1 MTTNEVMRIDVSG
14 SVGIGSASPVERL
27 TIDGTNP
34 RIFLDDSSVPGTTTN
49 RLYAVSGNLYWN
61 GVGLTVSGSLPS
73 PAEGNVIRGSGP
85 SSWQTTSDLYIASS
99 SGNVGIGTTNPID
112 LLHVFA
118 GAGGRSSFD
127 SSAVAVFEKN
137 GDASITIATPDAN
150 SGYIVFA
157 DASSAAPAY
166 IGYSHNTNAYT
177 FYGKGNGS
185 HIMTIDS
192 SGQVGIGTTNPTSEL
207 EVNSSAGH
215 TIVTIHAD
223 NGYGSRIQF
232 DTGDTAQIRA
242 YNGNGVAADRSL
254 AFQVGGNTYQHIKNN
269 GRIGI
274 NTTSPLSQLHIR
286 GHVSQSHSG
295 SLFRVEGSSGSL
307 FEVVDSLSGS
317 LMSVNDISGLPIFEV
332 FSDDKVIMG
341 QYGQNALVVTGSRVG
356 IGTAAPIASLDVSGS
371 IVISDSSGT
380 FTLPSTQQLFL
391 DGGGDT
397 YIREYSA
404 DLIQFVAGGNSAL

>member
-1 MTTNEVMRIDVSG
+1 MGALNQGLTTASG
-14 SVGIGSASPVERL
+14 VVFSSVSASTL
-27 TIDGTNP
+27 DISGTITAPNIGTGVDNSVIVLEADGTFGTDE
-34 RIFLDDSSVPGTTTN
+34 IDSRVWGSTLVDGAGNTPQITYWSDANTITGTSTFV
-49 RLYAVSGNLYWN
+49 YSG
-61 GVGLTVSGSLPS
+61 
-73 PAEGNVIRGSGP
+73 
-85 SSWQTTSDLYIASS
+85 
-99 SGNVGIGTTNPID
+99 GNVGIGTVAPSSVLDVQVTTAT
-112 LLHVFA
+112 LLTETARFSKVNSGTRGISFGGSH
-118 GAGGRSSFD
+118 GSAGGYNWIKSFGTTHNLAFLD
-127 SSAVAVFEKN
+127 TDDHINMVISNA
-137 GDASITIATPDAN
+137 GD
-150 SGYIVFA
+150 
-157 DASSAAPAY
+157 
-166 IGYSHNTNAYT
+166 
-177 FYGKGNGS
+177 
-185 HIMTIDS
+185 
-192 SGQVGIGTTNPTSEL
+192 VGIGTTNPTSKL
-207 EVNSSAGH
+207 EVNTSGAH